1 MANWVNW
8 CSASLECDARYFY
21 KDLFSSSQY
30 MMHVKLKITGKP
42 SASSTASLQDYSDWS
57 KHQDEL
63 TAWKP
68 SLVLVDAVSGEEIRM
83 GAGKILDVCASNSS
97 WAKGQTRS
105 NRAADK
111 VWIKGKKQ
119 KEGQL
124 MLEACYI
131 FKCRVCVL
139 SSKNQLSPRQPSEK
153 ELQGN
158 FRLRVELPADAQ
170 KRRET
175 VLSEVAGIKVLA
187 RPQKPN
193 LLFEYLPRHTVGELK
208 DLVYV
213 LCGVLGVLCWHGG
226 VLCVACV
233 CSRSVVWV
241 CALCG
246 RVALACPT
254 CVVGGRARW

>member
-30 MMHVKLKITGKP
+30 MMHVKLTITGKP
-42 SASSTASLQDYSDWS
+42 SASSTASHQDYSDWS
-57 KHQDEL
+57 KYQDEL

-68 SLVLVDAVSGEEIRM
+68 PLVLVDAVSGEEIRT
-83 GAGKILDVCASNSS
+83 GAGKILDVCASDSS
-97 WAKGQTRS
+97 WEKKGQTRC

-111 VWIKGKKQ
+111 VWVKGKKQ
-119 KEGQL
+119 KEGEL
-124 MLEACYI
+124 MLEACYV
-131 FKCRVCVL
+131 FKCRVGVL
-139 SSKNQLSPRQPSEK
+139 SSKNQRSPRQPSEK

-158 FRLRVELPADAQ
+158 FRLQVELPEDEQ
-170 KRRET
+170 NRREAG
-175 VLSEVAGIKVLA
+175 LSEVAGIKVLA

-213 LCGVLGVLCWHGG
+213 LCGVLEC
-226 VLCVACV
+226 CVGMDVCVVCV
-233 CSRSVVWV
+233 C
-241 CALCG
+241 G
-246 RVALACPT
+246 KP
-254 CVVGGRARW
+254 